1 MKIFWDTNL
10 FIYLWEKKSFVTE
23 MQALSRFIEEG
34 SHTLTTSTLT
44 LGEILV
50 HPSRHGHPELLT
62 QYREAMQR
70 LALIPLDVEATVLF
84 ARLRADHSALRPAD
98 AIQISCAIVAQCDL
112 FITNDERLSGLA
124 IPSPLIIRSLREWEK
139 H

>member
-10 FIYLWEKKSFVTE
+10 FIYLWEGKSFATE
-23 MQALSRFIEEG
+23 MRALSRFIDEG

-44 LGEILV
+44 LGELLV
-50 HPSRHGHPELLT
+50 HPARCGNSELLT

-70 LALIPLDVEATVLF
+70 LALIPLDVEAAVLF

-98 AIQISCAIVAQCDL
+98 AIQMSCAIVARCDL

-124 IPSPLIIRSLREWEK
+124 IPSPLIIRSLREWDK
-139 H
+139 N